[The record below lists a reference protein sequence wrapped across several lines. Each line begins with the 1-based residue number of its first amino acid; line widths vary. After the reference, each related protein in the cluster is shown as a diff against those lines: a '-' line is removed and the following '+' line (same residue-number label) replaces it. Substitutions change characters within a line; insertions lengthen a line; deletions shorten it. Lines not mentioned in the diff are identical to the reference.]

1 MSEAQTSMHPNPDFL
16 AQALPAVRDLAPYE
30 PGKPIE
36 ELERELGIAN
46 IIKLASNESPLGP
59 APGVR
64 RVLEAELDRL
74 ALYPDGSGHALKQ
87 ALAGHLD
94 VAPTQVTLGNGSNDL
109 LNLVAQTFLA
119 PGRNAVMSAHAFA
132 IYALATR
139 AVGAEARVAPALPAD
154 AAQPCGH
161 DLAAMAERMDGSTAV
176 VFIANPNNPTGT
188 WIDRDALENF
198 LGAVPPQVVVVLDEA
213 YFEYVQQAGYPDG
226 CRLLARYPNLLVTR
240 TFSKAYGL
248 AALRVGYGVSHPAL
262 ADLLNRLRQP
272 FNVNSLGLAAAQ
284 AALADTDHL
293 AAAVA
298 INRAGLAQLATG
310 LAALG
315 LPYIPSV
322 GNFITFRV
330 PDAADLNQRL
340 LRSGIIVRPVA
351 GYGLSESLRVSV
363 GLPEHNARFLE
374 TLGRL
379 LQS

>member
-1 MSEAQTSMHPNPDFL
+1 MHPNPDFL
-16 AQALPAVRDLAPYE
+16 IQALPAVRDLAPYE

-36 ELERELGIAN
+36 ELERELGIVN

-59 APGVR
+59 APRVR
-64 RVLEAELDRL
+64 QVLETELDRL

-87 ALAGHLD
+87 ALASHLD
-94 VAPTQVTLGNGSNDL
+94 VAPAQVTLGNGSNDL
-109 LNLVAQTFLA
+109 LNLVAQAFLA

-139 AVGAEARVAPALPAD
+139 AVGAEARVAPALPTD
-154 AAQPCGH
+154 TAQPCGH
-161 DLAAMAERMDGSTAV
+161 DLAAMAERMDGDTAV

-198 LGAVPPQVVVVLDEA
+198 LSAVPPQVVVVLDEA
-213 YFEYVQQAGYPDG
+213 YFEYVQESGYPDG

-272 FNVNSLGLAAAQ
+272 FNVNSLGLAAAR

-298 INRAGLAQLATG
+298 INRAGLMQLSAG

-315 LPYIPSV
+315 LPCIPSV

-351 GYGLSESLRVSV
+351 GYGLPESLRVSV
-363 GLPEHNARFLE
+363 GLPQHNARFLE

>member
-1 MSEAQTSMHPNPDFL
+1 
-16 AQALPAVRDLAPYE
+16 
-30 PGKPIE
+30 
-36 ELERELGIAN
+36 
-46 IIKLASNESPLGP
+46 
-59 APGVR
+59 
-64 RVLEAELDRL
+64 
-74 ALYPDGSGHALKQ
+74 
-87 ALAGHLD
+87 
-94 VAPTQVTLGNGSNDL
+94 
-109 LNLVAQTFLA
+109 
-119 PGRNAVMSAHAFA
+119 
-132 IYALATR
+132 
-139 AVGAEARVAPALPAD
+139 
-154 AAQPCGH
+154 
-161 DLAAMAERMDGSTAV
+161 
-176 VFIANPNNPTGT
+176 
-188 WIDRDALENF
+188 
-198 LGAVPPQVVVVLDEA
+198 VVVLDEA

-272 FNVNSLGLAAAQ
+272 FNVNSLGLAAAR

>member
-1 MSEAQTSMHPNPDFL
+1 MHADPDFL

-64 RVLEAELDRL
+64 RVLAAELDRL

-94 VAPTQVTLGNGSNDL
+94 VAPAQVTLGNGSNDL
-109 LNLVAQTFLA
+109 LNLVAQAFLA
-119 PGRNAVMSAHAFA
+119 PGRNAVMSTHAFA

-161 DLAAMAERMDGSTAV
+161 DLAAMAEQMDGNTAV

-188 WIDRDALENF
+188 WIDRDALEKF
-198 LGAVPPQVVVVLDEA
+198 LDAVPPQVVVVLDEA

-272 FNVNSLGLAAAQ
+272 FNVNSLGLAAAR

-293 AAAVA
+293 TAAVA
-298 INRAGLAQLATG
+298 INRAGLTQLSAG

-351 GYGLSESLRVSV
+351 SYGLPESLRVSV

-379 LQS
+379 L

>member
-1 MSEAQTSMHPNPDFL
+1 MHPNPAFL

-87 ALAGHLD
+87 ALASHLD
-94 VAPTQVTLGNGSNDL
+94 VAPAQVTLGNGSNDL

-161 DLAAMAERMDGSTAV
+161 DLAAMAERMDGNTAV

-198 LGAVPPQVVVVLDEA
+198 LSAVPPQVVVVLDEA

-272 FNVNSLGLAAAQ
+272 FNVNSLGLAAAR

-298 INRAGLAQLATG
+298 INRAGLTQLSAG

-330 PDAADLNQRL
+330 PNAANLNQRL
-340 LRSGIIVRPVA
+340 LRAGIIVRPVA
-351 GYGLSESLRVSV
+351 GYGLPESLRVSV
-363 GLPEHNARFLE
+363 GLPEHNTRFLE

>member
-1 MSEAQTSMHPNPDFL
+1 MHPNPDFL
-16 AQALPAVRDLAPYE
+16 MQALPAVRDLAPYE

-36 ELERELGIAN
+36 ELERELGIAD

-59 APGVR
+59 APRVR
-64 RVLEAELDRL
+64 QVLETELDRL

-87 ALAGHLD
+87 ALASHLD
-94 VAPTQVTLGNGSNDL
+94 VAPAQVTLGNGSNDL
-109 LNLVAQTFLA
+109 LNLVAQAFLA

-154 AAQPCGH
+154 TAQPGGH
-161 DLAAMAERMDGSTAV
+161 DLAAMAERMDGDTAV

-198 LGAVPPQVVVVLDEA
+198 LSAVPPQVVVVLDEA
-213 YFEYVQQAGYPDG
+213 YFEYVQESGYPDG

-272 FNVNSLGLAAAQ
+272 FNVNSLGLAAAR

-298 INRAGLAQLATG
+298 INRAGLMQLSAG

-351 GYGLSESLRVSV
+351 GYGLPESLRVSV
-363 GLPEHNARFLE
+363 GLPQHNARFLE

>member
-1 MSEAQTSMHPNPDFL
+1 MSEAQASMHPDPDFL

-36 ELERELGIAN
+36 ELERELGIVN

-64 RVLEAELDRL
+64 RILEAELGRL

-94 VAPTQVTLGNGSNDL
+94 VAPAQVTLGNGSNDL
-109 LNLVAQTFLA
+109 LNLVAQAFLA

-161 DLAAMAERMDGSTAV
+161 DLAAMAERMDGNTAV
-176 VFIANPNNPTGT
+176 IFIANPNNPTGT

-198 LGAVPPQVVVVLDEA
+198 LDAVPPRVVVVLDEA

-272 FNVNSLGLAAAQ
+272 FNVNSLGLAAAL

-298 INRAGLAQLATG
+298 INGAGLAQLSAG

-340 LRSGIIVRPVA
+340 LSAGIIVRPVA
-351 GYGLSESLRVSV
+351 GYGLPESLRVSV
-363 GLPEHNARFLE
+363 GLPEHNTRFLE

>member
-1 MSEAQTSMHPNPDFL
+1 MQATPAFV
-16 AQALPAVRDLAPYE
+16 AAALPAVRDLMPYE

-36 ELERELGIAN
+36 ELERELGITD

-64 RVLEAELDRL
+64 RVLAAEMERL
-74 ALYPDGSGHALKQ
+74 ALYPDGSGHVLKR
-87 ALAGHLD
+87 ALAAHLD
-94 VAPTQVTLGNGSNDL
+94 VPPAAITLGNGSNDL
-109 LNLVAQTFLA
+109 LNLVAQAFLA

-132 IYALATR
+132 IYGLASR

-154 AAQPCGH
+154 APQPYGH
-161 DLAAMAERMDGSTAV
+161 DLTAMAGRIDGDTAV

-188 WIDRDALENF
+188 WIDADALEAF
-198 LGAVPPQVVVVLDEA
+198 LAKVPDRVIVVLDEA
-213 YFEYVQQAGYPDG
+213 YFEYVEAPGYPDG

-272 FNVNSLGLAAAQ
+272 FNVSSLGLAAAQ
-284 AALADTDHL
+284 AALADAGHL
-293 AAAVA
+293 ARAVA
-298 INRAGLAQLATG
+298 VNRAGLAQLGAG
-310 LAALG
+310 LDALG
-315 LPYIPSV
+315 LDHIPSV

-330 PDAADLNQRL
+330 PDAEKMNQAL
-340 LRSGIIVRPVA
+340 LHAGIIVRPVA
-351 GYGLSESLRVSV
+351 GYGLPQALRVSV

-379 LQS
+379 LRP